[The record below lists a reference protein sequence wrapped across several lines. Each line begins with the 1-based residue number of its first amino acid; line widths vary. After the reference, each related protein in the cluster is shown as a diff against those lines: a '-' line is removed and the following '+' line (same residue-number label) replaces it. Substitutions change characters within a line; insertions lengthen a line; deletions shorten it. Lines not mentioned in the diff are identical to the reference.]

1 MAPAVMIV
9 RRVISIASSCVLIEE
24 AALRKLEHSV
34 PTTEA
39 AFSFDDL
46 AGEREKRQR
55 DREAEHL
62 HGRPQLRP
70 RLQWVRNVA
79 RPHLMDQCFPQ
90 PVSVLAGTGLL
101 KLFHYLI
108 EGEAAGL
115 LPGRGLLVRGK
126 VLAHEGLRRDERKH

>member
-46 AGEREKRQR
+46 AGEHEKRQR

-79 RPHLMDQCFPQ
+79 RPHLIDQCFPQ

-101 KLFHYLI
+101 TRCQYLI
-108 EGEAAGL
+108 SAKH
-115 LPGRGLLVRGK
+115 VR
-126 VLAHEGLRRDERKH
+126 HMPRREIPL